1 MLLCVHNG
9 DFFGKLKYNDKAG
22 TKLDGTDVT
31 DFKQTGAKSRQ
42 IVGAATLNGGA
53 TVTYTLDIVDGGNPA
68 KDTFRLRL
76 SNGYDTG
83 VQKLIGTSGF
93 RCGNIRVHK
102 PCK

>member
-53 TVTYTLDIVDGGNPA
+53 TVTYTPGQSHENQLA
-68 KDTFRLRL
+68 E
-76 SNGYDTG
+76 
-83 VQKLIGTSGF
+83 
-93 RCGNIRVHK
+93 K
-102 PCK
+102 PLHHL